1 MTFNKGLHVPEIGLL
16 TEISKLFIKV
26 KLIKVLTYSLLV
38 LPKNPI
44 QNDSPCSVLRY

>member
-16 TEISKLFIKV
+16 TEISKSFIKV

-44 QNDSPCSVLRY
+44 QNDRPY